1 MMQAMFDAQA
11 LYRALDTQRAERGLT
26 WPGVALE
33 LWDMS
38 SELANRRGED
48 HPIAA
53 GTLTNVARRGDTSCQ
68 HALFMLRW
76 LGRDPEDFVPGA
88 LPATRA
94 PLPTAGRD
102 RRLRWHLHATPRRDV
117 PGLYEALDQ
126 RRRDVELTWPALARE
141 LRCGPSQ
148 LTGLR
153 TARFAVRM
161 TLAMAITQWLERPA
175 ADFIYAAQW

>member
-1 MMQAMFDAQA
+1 MRGIFDTQA
-11 LYRALDTQRAERGLT
+11 LYRALDAQRVERELT
-26 WPGVALE
+26 WPAVARE
-33 LWDMS
+33 LWEMS
-38 SELANRRGED
+38 SELAKRRGED

-53 GTLTNVARRGDTSCQ
+53 STLTNVAKRGDTSCQ

-88 LPATRA
+88 PPATRA
-94 PLPTAGRD
+94 PLPAAGPD
-102 RRLRWHLHATPRRDV
+102 RRLRWHLHATPRRNV
-117 PGLYEALDQ
+117 PGLYEALDE
-126 RRRDVELTWPALARE
+126 RRRELELAWPELARE

-175 ADFIYAAQW
+175 AHFVYAAQW

>member
-1 MMQAMFDAQA
+1 MPGVFDAQA
-11 LYRALDTQRAERGLT
+11 LYGALDTQREQRALT
-26 WPGVALE
+26 WPGVARE
-33 LWDMS
+33 LWEMS
-38 SELANRRGED
+38 SELASRRGED

-53 GTLTNVARRGDTSCQ
+53 STLTNLAKRGDTSCQ

-76 LGRDPEDFVPGA
+76 LGRCPEDFVPGA
-88 LPATRA
+88 PPTTCVS
-94 PLPTAGRD
+94 LPTVGPD

-117 PGLYEALDQ
+117 GGLYEMLDQ
-126 RRRDVELTWPALARE
+126 RRRDRDLTWPQLARE

-161 TLAMAITQWLERPA
+161 TLAMAITQWLQQPA
-175 ADFIYAAQW
+175 ADSVYAAQW

>member
-1 MMQAMFDAQA
+1 MFDAQA
-11 LYRALDTQRAERGLT
+11 LYRALDAQREDRALT
-26 WPGVALE
+26 WRGVARE
-33 LWDMS
+33 LWEMS
-38 SELANRRGED
+38 SELAKRRGED

-53 GTLTNVARRGDTSCQ
+53 STLKNLAKHGDTSCQ

-88 LPATRA
+88 PARTCA
-94 PLPTAGRD
+94 PLPTAGAD
-102 RRLRWHLHATPRRDV
+102 RRLRWHLHATPRRDL
-117 PGLYEALDQ
+117 PGLYEVLDQ
-126 RRRDVELTWPALARE
+126 RRRDRDLAWSQLAHE

-153 TARFAVRM
+153 TARFAIRM

-175 ADFIYAAQW
+175 ADFVYAAQW